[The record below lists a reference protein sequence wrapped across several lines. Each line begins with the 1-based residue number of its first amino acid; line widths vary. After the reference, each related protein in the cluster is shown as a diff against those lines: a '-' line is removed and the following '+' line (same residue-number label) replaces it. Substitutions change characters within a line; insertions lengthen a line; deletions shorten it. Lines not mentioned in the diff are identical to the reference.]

1 MQQEFER
8 LTQDLP
14 HERDD
19 EARKMHGLFFAN
31 FSEGDE
37 VGKFRLSRIFP
48 EYTFWEIARV

>member
-19 EARKMHGLFFAN
+19 EARKCMGPLFFQLR
-31 FSEGDE
+31 EPQLLY
-37 VGKFRLSRIFP
+37 RR
-48 EYTFWEIARV
+48 

>member
-19 EARKMHGLFFAN
+19 EALDAMIHGLFFPA
-31 FSEGDE
+31 FVSQ
-37 VGKFRLSRIFP
+37 LL
-48 EYTFWEIARV
+48 